1 MSYGSKIRWDERNV
15 DASSSQPLNY
25 NGSVMREFLESD
37 VVFEWPQNLGKCSGN
52 HCDISGD
59 VGMIPLKWKR
69 IISDRPNASIDM
81 YETGPDFSFQGPFV
95 VKTIRERDTQ
105 KARKMTANEV
115 ENMKDLR
122 HPHVTALLGTF
133 TFQARISIL
142 IFPAACCDLHQF
154 MKRVSRGFE
163 KDRVDS
169 HSDGTS
175 TVDSDTTNSRHLRD
189 ANFGFGGKHKEN
201 DPQEIHSEPWPL
213 NVPVDKKVEMLR
225 GYFVCLS
232 QALSYLHSSGV
243 RHKDIKPEN
252 ILIDESGSVILT
264 DFGISRRFPKHT
276 PHATNNEWK
285 FTRKYASPEI
295 MKDKTALRDDP
306 SDVFSLGCVFLE
318 MATLLLGRNLTSLA
332 DYYTTI
338 VNDSSK
344 EEAYHCNLDSV
355 HAWIHYLETSRV
367 LKPAQEHGLLGEIK
381 EVPNFDPSPDDH
393 MTAALVGIRQMLD
406 ETPSNRPVSKGL
418 WQQFQNVSAIRCRDC
433 DPRREKENWKPSARQ
448 QRDAQTGL
456 NYRRSLLA
464 IEEKNLSRK
473 EQSVS
478 GDVDNMMLSTRLF
491 PNRSLRESRR
501 VSPLSSN
508 LLNYG
513 KHGHT
518 RTRSE
523 SESPTSQPNV
533 DTRVD
538 RAEIARSPSP
548 RMHFLQKEGN
558 TPEELRPEI
567 AEASVHTL
575 PADVIHKKPTD
586 NRRQISRSVGP
597 ASPPQI
603 PKPKATKLVLS
614 DRLATRQDQQSRAPS
629 QELATGD
636 ENPASGLSEHTPPRQ
651 TRIIVYD
658 VSQTI
663 AYETVFASLQ
673 GAYMPPSQ
681 RLLL

>member
-1 MSYGSKIRWDERNV
+1 MSYGSRIRLEEPNV
-15 DASSSQPLNY
+15 DAHSSQVPSY
-25 NGSVMREFLESD
+25 NGSVMRNFLESD
-37 VVFEWPQNLGKCSGN
+37 VAFEWPQNLGECSGN

-59 VGMIPLKWKR
+59 VIPLKWKK

-81 YETGPDFSFQGPFV
+81 YEAGPGFSFKGLFV

-105 KARKMTANEV
+105 KARQMTANEV

-133 TFQARISIL
+133 TYQARISIL

-154 MKRVSRGFE
+154 MKRMSRGLE

-189 ANFGFGGKHKEN
+189 SNTGSGSKHKEN
-201 DPQEIHSEPWPL
+201 DPQEIHGEPWPL
-213 NVPVDKKVEMLR
+213 TVPVDRKVEMLR
-225 GYFVCLS
+225 SYFICLS

-295 MKDKTALRDDP
+295 MKDKNALRDDP

-318 MATLLLGRNLTSLA
+318 MATLLLGRNLNSLA
-332 DYYTTI
+332 DYYATI
-338 VNDSSK
+338 INDSSK

-355 HAWIHYLETSRV
+355 HSWIENLKISRV
-367 LKPAQEHGLLGEIK
+367 VKPVQEQWLLGKIK
-381 EVPNFDPSPDDH
+381 EVPAFEPGPDDH
-393 MTAALVGIRQMLD
+393 MTVALVHIRQMLD
-406 ETPSNRPVSKGL
+406 ETPSNRPASKGL
-418 WQQFQNVSAIRCRDC
+418 WQRFQHVSAIRCRDC

-456 NYRRSLLA
+456 DYRLSLLA
-464 IEEKNLSRK
+464 IEEESISGK
-473 EQSVS
+473 EHSLS
-478 GDVDNMMLSTRLF
+478 GDVDDMMLSTR
-491 PNRSLRESRR
+491 PIPHRSLRGSRR
-501 VSPLSSN
+501 VSSPTSN
-508 LLNYG
+508 LHNSSR
-513 KHGHT
+513 HGQT
-518 RTRSE
+518 RTRPD
-523 SESPTSQPNV
+523 SESPMSQLNM
-533 DTRVD
+533 DTRTD
-538 RAEIARSPSP
+538 KFRAARSPSP
-548 RMHFLQKEGN
+548 QMRSVPKEENALGE
-558 TPEELRPEI
+558 PRPENSQ
-567 AEASVHTL
+567 ASAHNS
-575 PADVIHKKPTD
+575 PADIIHGDSTD
-586 NRRQISRSVGP
+586 NIRQISEITGP
-597 ASPPQI
+597 ASPLKLAKSQ
-603 PKPKATKLVLS
+603 ATKHVLS
-614 DRLATRQDQQSRAPS
+614 DRLATRQDHHWRAPS
-629 QELATGD
+629 QELATRYA
-636 ENPASGLSEHTPPRQ
+636 NPASELSEHTPHPQ

-663 AYETVFASLQ
+663 AFETVFASLK
-673 GAYMPPSQ
+673 GICISPSQ

>member
-1 MSYGSKIRWDERNV
+1 MVIELGGRSRIKRKEPNV
-15 DASSSQPLNY
+15 DASSSQPLND
-25 NGSVMREFLESD
+25 NGSVMRDFLESD

-59 VGMIPLKWKR
+59 AIPLNWKK

-81 YETGPDFSFQGPFV
+81 YETGPEFSFQKPFV
-95 VKTIRERDTQ
+95 VKTIRDRDTQ

-154 MKRVSRGFE
+154 MKRVSRSFE
-163 KDRVDS
+163 NDRVDS

-175 TVDSDTTNSRHLRD
+175 TVDSDTTTSRHLRD
-189 ANFGFGGKHKEN
+189 ANPGSGGKHKANE
-201 DPQEIHSEPWPL
+201 PQEIHSEPWPL
-213 NVPVDKKVEMLR
+213 NVTLDEKVAMLR
-225 GYFVCLS
+225 SYFVCLS

-264 DFGISRRFPKHT
+264 DFGISRRFPKHA

-295 MKDKTALRDDP
+295 MKDKNALRDDP

-318 MATLLLGRNLTSLA
+318 MATLVLGRNFTSLA

-338 VNDSSK
+338 VNDSSR
-344 EEAYHCNLDSV
+344 EEAYHCNLDSI
-355 HAWIHYLETSRV
+355 HAWINNLETSRGF
-367 LKPAQEHGLLGEIK
+367 KPVQRLLGEIK
-381 EVPNFDPSPDDH
+381 EVPTFDPSPDDH

-406 ETPSNRPVSKGL
+406 ETPSNRPVSEGL
-418 WQQFQNVSAIRCRDC
+418 WQHFQHVSAIRCRDC
-433 DPRREKENWKPSARQ
+433 DPRRENEKWKPSPRQ
-448 QRDAQTGL
+448 QRDAETGL

-464 IEEKNLSRK
+464 KDEKNLSRK

-478 GDVDNMMLSTRLF
+478 GDVDNMMLSTRLI
-491 PNRSLRESRR
+491 PNRSSR
-501 VSPLSSN
+501 
-508 LLNYG
+508 G
-513 KHGHT
+513 
-518 RTRSE
+518 
-523 SESPTSQPNV
+523 
-533 DTRVD
+533 
-538 RAEIARSPSP
+538 
-548 RMHFLQKEGN
+548 
-558 TPEELRPEI
+558 
-567 AEASVHTL
+567 
-575 PADVIHKKPTD
+575 
-586 NRRQISRSVGP
+586 SR
-597 ASPPQI
+597 
-603 PKPKATKLVLS
+603 VLS
-614 DRLATRQDQQSRAPS
+614 DRPATRQDQHSRAPS

-636 ENPASGLSEHTPPRQ
+636 GNPASELSEHTPSPQ

-658 VSQTI
+658 VSQTL
-663 AYETVFASLQ
+663 AYETVFASLK
-673 GAYMPPSQ
+673 GAHIPPSQ
-681 RLLL
+681 GLLLYTLLTPL